1 MFPKMLDNGII
12 CLKIFSCRNIHVYIG
27 DDSIIFFFSKLH
39 FKPPSMQFVAKKDHM
54 EVKRSSMASIKP
66 RSAIIYL
73 YVMFASRDGKT
84 MKLVV

>member
-1 MFPKMLDNGII
+1 MAVESAPGVKQIQMMLTISHAMDA
-12 CLKIFSCRNIHVYIG
+12 
-27 DDSIIFFFSKLH
+27 
-39 FKPPSMQFVAKKDHM
+39 KPPSMQFAAKKDHM

-73 YVMFASRDGKT
+73 YVMFASRNGKT